1 MPRRAG
7 PTPSLIIGACEW
19 VALPELSIRALRA
32 RVDTGA
38 RTSAL
43 HALNQSLFERDGCP
57 WIAFEVHGQ
66 PCQCPVHGQRTVRVS
81 SGQTE
86 TRWTIETQLVIGHAR
101 WLVEISLT
109 NRQQMR
115 YPMLLGRSAM
125 KDHAVV
131 YPAQAFLQGR
141 PQST

>member
-1 MPRRAG
+1 MRRS
-7 PTPSLIIGACEW
+7 PSPSLIIGACEW
-19 VALPELSIRALRA
+19 VALPDLGLNPLRA

-43 HALNQSLFERDGCP
+43 HALNQQLFEHQDEP

-66 PCQCPVHGQRTVRVS
+66 RCQAPIKGQRMVRSS

-86 TRWTIETQLVIGHAR
+86 LRWTIVTAMVVGRAR
-101 WLVEISLT
+101 WMVEITLT
-109 NRQQMR
+109 NRQKMR

-141 PQST
+141 PQPA